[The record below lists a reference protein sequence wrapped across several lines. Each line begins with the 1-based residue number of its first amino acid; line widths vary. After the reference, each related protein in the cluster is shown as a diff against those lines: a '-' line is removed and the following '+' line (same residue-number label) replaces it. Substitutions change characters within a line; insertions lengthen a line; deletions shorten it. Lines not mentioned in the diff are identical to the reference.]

1 MEEHMSDPRYTDPVN
16 DPRRAG
22 AGEPAGPRYD
32 LQDDGGRGTMWAWI
46 IGIVAI
52 IVVAMVV
59 YDYNRP
65 ISTVANPPSANSPS
79 TTGAA
84 LPPVPKAVPSS
95 PGPGPATPVPAA
107 PAPVMP
113 APVSPDTPH

>member
-16 DPRRAG
+16 DPRRPG

-84 LPPVPKAVPSS
+84 PPPVPKAVPSS